1 MACAKYKDWLSDAAL
16 GALDAARE
24 VELRAHIAGCA
35 ACRAALETEQAL
47 FAALDAG
54 LESSVAAEPSPEF
67 IARVR
72 MRVAEQAVQRPSWMA
87 GWLPL
92 TASVVA
98 VLILLVVWF
107 IPRGAQQPSETQSPI
122 AQKPIAPQ
130 AIQVPA
136 GAVRRIETATSGHV
150 AIVATPGGRLPRPA
164 EEPEILVPAGQWVAV
179 LRLYEGVSRGRV
191 DGDSLLKPVSAELP
205 AIEDLKL
212 PDLNIPKIE
221 INGHSGGPEKTDGE
235 SGK

>member
-24 VELRAHIAGCA
+24 VELCAHVAGCE
-35 ACRAALETEQAL
+35 ACRAALESEQAL
-47 FAALDAG
+47 FAAMDAG

-67 IARVR
+67 VARVR

-92 TASVVA
+92 TASAVA
-98 VLILLVVWF
+98 VVLLLVVWF

-122 AQKPIAPQ
+122 AQKPTAPQ
-130 AIQVPA
+130 AIQVSA
-136 GAVRRIETATSGHV
+136 GAVRRVETAPAGHV
-150 AIVATPGGRLPRPA
+150 AIVATTGNRVPRSA
-164 EEPEILVPAGQWVAV
+164 EEPEILVPAGQWMAV
-179 LRLYEGVSRGRV
+179 LRLYEGVHRGRV
-191 DGDSLLKPVSAELP
+191 NADSLLKPVPEELP
-205 AIEDLKL
+205 LLEELKVPEL
-212 PDLNIPKIE
+212 SIPKIE
-221 INGHSGGPEKTDGE
+221 INGHSGSPEKTDGE